1 MISIQNVNY
10 TVYKFK
16 MKKNDTKIDI
26 FHGKRPHFFDKPF
39 FVLMNPLSY

>member
-1 MISIQNVNY
+1 MISIQNVND
-10 TVYKFK
+10 TVYQFK